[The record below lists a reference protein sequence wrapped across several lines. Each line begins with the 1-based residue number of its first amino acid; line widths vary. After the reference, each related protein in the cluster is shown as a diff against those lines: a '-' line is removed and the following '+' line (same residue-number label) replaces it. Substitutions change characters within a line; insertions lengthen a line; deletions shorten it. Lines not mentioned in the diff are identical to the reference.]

1 MILASELSEFLQK
14 CSLDMSWRDKG
25 KGKISQSEIESIIKE
40 VDYRGNGRI
49 NYSEFLSATIE
60 VDKFLTDKKLKAI
73 FSQFDTDDSGHL
85 TAKNIHNAMQKLGQ
99 EIDIT
104 EIEQMLSQ
112 HDIKGDQVLNYD
124 EFECMFLDMKQIF
137 TNPHTPQED
146 IGPFSGRTSLCED

>member
-1 MILASELSEFLQK
+1 
-14 CSLDMSWRDKG
+14 MSWRDKG

-85 TAKNIHNAMQKLGQ
+85 TAKNIHNAM
-99 EIDIT
+99 
-104 EIEQMLSQ
+104 
-112 HDIKGDQVLNYD
+112 
-124 EFECMFLDMKQIF
+124 
-137 TNPHTPQED
+137 
-146 IGPFSGRTSLCED
+146 